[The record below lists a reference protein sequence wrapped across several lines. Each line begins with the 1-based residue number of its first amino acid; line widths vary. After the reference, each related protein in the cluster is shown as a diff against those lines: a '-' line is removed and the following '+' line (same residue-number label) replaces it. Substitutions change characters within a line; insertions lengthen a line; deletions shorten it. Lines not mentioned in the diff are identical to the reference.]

1 MIGKMNHRNGVLEDL
16 EAEAKTEK
24 LEKLLITRV
33 IDRFTLLAHLEK
45 EISVSSQVNTYLHR
59 NYNIAVLTRILNH
72 TVIMK

>member
-1 MIGKMNHRNGVLEDL
+1 MIDKMNHRNGVLEDL
-16 EAEAKTEK
+16 EAEAKTEI